1 MRRLTTEASLVE
13 LVSEQASEGRELE
26 FKSSRLTTNK
36 EPDKAIKDISVTL
49 AAFANSTGG
58 NLIVG
63 IEESKVKPPCA
74 MEIVGIIDSRWEA
87 QWVQSK
93 LESLITPRI
102 LNMSVHQIA
111 LADQSWCLVFEVPA
125 SARAPHQSWDNKYY
139 ARRQFQ
145 TLPMDHYEIEDI
157 RSRQRVRRGD
167 IRFSLV
173 LDQNVFVELQVENL
187 GDQPVSD
194 LRFHFPDVAKAA
206 FELEA
211 PAFEHGISALN
222 PGEKRQFHIGVL
234 TELFSH
240 DVLKTDV
247 RLELTY
253 NDTDGEIQSRHLVFN
268 LTNYDRS
275 SWQLTDVDRLRDSLE
290 KQAKDV
296 ISALQKI
303 GNTLDSQL
311 SPLSTS
317 TGLSLS
323 LDAIAALKSI
333 GPTADG
339 AYPKRCADELSWQ
352 GLRAV
357 LECDD
362 SVAIRLHRYLK
373 HIGGGIKTPE
383 EIEGVTPEISLRIRE
398 RLYSVRRML

>member
-1 MRRLTTEASLVE
+1 MRRLTTESALRE
-13 LVSEQASEGRELE
+13 LVSEGASEGRELE
-26 FKSSRLTTNK
+26 FKSSRLTSK
-36 EPDKAIKDISVTL
+36 EPDRAIKDISLTL

-58 NLIVG
+58 NLVIG
-63 IEESKVKPPCA
+63 IEESSVKPPTA
-74 MEIVGIIDSRWEA
+74 TEIKGITEPRWDA

-93 LESLITPRI
+93 LESLITPQI
-102 LNMSVHQIA
+102 INMSVHQVH
-111 LADQSWCLVFEVPA
+111 LTDQSWCLVFEVLA

-145 TLPMDHYEIEDI
+145 TMPMDHYEIEDI
-157 RSRQRVRRGD
+157 RNRQRVRRGD

-173 LDQNVFVELQVENL
+173 LDRNVFVEVRVENV
-187 GDQPVSD
+187 GDQAVSD

-206 FELEA
+206 FKLEA

-222 PGEKRQFHIGVL
+222 AGETRQFYVGTL
-234 TELFSH
+234 MDMFSH
-240 DVLKTDV
+240 EVLKIDTNI
-247 RLELTY
+247 ELTY
-253 NDTDGEIQSRHLVFN
+253 KDSDGNTQSSYFVFN
-268 LTNYDRS
+268 LTNFDHS
-275 SWQLTDVDRLRDSLE
+275 SWQLTDIDRLCDAIVG
-290 KQAKDV
+290 QAKEV
-296 ISALQKI
+296 VSGLQKI
-303 GNTLDSQL
+303 GNILESQL
-311 SPLSTS
+311 SPLSSS

-339 AYPKRCADELSWQ
+339 AYPKRCADELSWR